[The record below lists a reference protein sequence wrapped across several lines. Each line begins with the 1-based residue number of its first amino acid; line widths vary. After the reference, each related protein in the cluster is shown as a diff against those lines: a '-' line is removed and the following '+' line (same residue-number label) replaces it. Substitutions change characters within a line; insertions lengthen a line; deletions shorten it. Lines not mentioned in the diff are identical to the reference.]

1 MFDLFFK
8 ITFQI
13 TSKQKWTKW
22 NQILLAK
29 RSCAGV
35 SGPSD
40 VPQFVREL
48 MFKKPMGNQ
57 AVVRVLDDRV
67 FARQISTSKTH
78 IVRNDN
84 FREIV
89 ESLYVLPTCRTIAH
103 AYGKDS
109 LLMDHY

>member
-48 MFKKPMGNQ
+48 MFRKPMGNQ
-57 AVVRVLDDRV
+57 AAVRVLSSPGR
-67 FARQISTSKTH
+67 RQAYDQQAQAGDPDGSDSEDEEPPEFVRQRSVSKSAPEH
-78 IVRNDN
+78 
-84 FREIV
+84 F
-89 ESLYVLPTCRTIAH
+89 
-103 AYGKDS
+103 
-109 LLMDHY
+109 